1 MKDKI
6 FEYLTKK
13 GRILILGFGK
23 EGKSTYEF
31 IRSMD
36 ATLPIGIAD
45 MKDIADEKILFDT
58 NVFLH
63 IGENYLDACSQYDV
77 IIKGPGVIIKDYLPA
92 EIQKRITC
100 QTDLFVHFCEAKTIG
115 ITGTKGK
122 STTTSL
128 MYHIL
133 KSLGKKA
140 ILMGNIGI
148 PVFDTI
154 DEIEEDTIC
163 VMELG
168 CHQLEFMRYSPN
180 IAVLLNIYEEHL
192 DHYLSMDHYIDSKK
206 NIYRHQGREDVVLLG
221 NSAYLK
227 DNDTMSIIVRN
238 DASSP
243 NYYELSDEELVIS
256 YQSNTIHIPKS
267 KIDTNL
273 KGEHNLSN
281 ILVCLTIGVIL
292 DLDIDECIKAISSF
306 KGLPHRMELVGTYQ
320 DITYYDDSIATS
332 IPSVIYAVQSLEKV
346 DTIIVGGMD
355 RGLDYHDLVDFLYDS
370 NVHNILLLP
379 DTNKRIQSLFDEL
392 GNNKNVISVKDMVEA
407 VETAKKVTEKG
418 KICLLSPAAASYG
431 FYKNFEERGDHFQSL
446 VKENNS

>member
-45 MKDIADEKILFDT
+45 MNEITCEKVLFDT

-63 IGENYLDACSQYDV
+63 IGDNYLDACSQYDV
-77 IIKGPGVIIKDYLPA
+77 IIKGPGVIIKGYLPP

-122 STTTSL
+122 STTSSL
-128 MYHIL
+128 LYHIL
-133 KSLGKKA
+133 KTVGKKA

-180 IAVLLNIYEEHL
+180 IGVLLNIYEEHL
-192 DHYLSMDHYIDSKK
+192 DHYLSMEHYIDSKK
-206 NIYRHQGREDVVLLG
+206 NIYRHQGREDVALLG
-221 NSAYLK
+221 NSPYLK

-238 DASSP
+238 DNSSP
-243 NYYELSDEELVIS
+243 NYYELNDEELIIS
-256 YQSNTIHIPKS
+256 FQSDTIHIPKS
-267 KIDTNL
+267 KIETKL

-281 ILVCLTIGVIL
+281 ILVCLTIAVIL
-292 DLDIDECIKAISSF
+292 GLDVDECIKAIASF
-306 KGLPHRMELVGTYQ
+306 NGLPHRMENVGTYQ

-332 IPSVIYAVQSLEKV
+332 IPSVIYAVQSLEMV
-346 DTIIVGGMD
+346 DTIIIGGMD
-355 RGLDYHDLVDFLYDS
+355 RGLDYQDLVDFLVTS
-370 NVHNILLLP
+370 SVRNILLLP
-379 DTNKRIQSLFDEL
+379 DTNKRIHSLFDEV
-392 GNNKNVISVKDMVEA
+392 GTDKNVVSVKDMVEA
-407 VETAKKVTEKG
+407 VGMAKEVTEKG

-431 FYKNFEERGDHFQSL
+431 FYKNFEERGDHFQNL